1 MDPTKLKQ
9 DLRVFQK
16 LMNLQD
22 CVWENHY
29 QIIMKTILQEK
40 ETIHYSNTIFGSQIY
55 SYASS
60 YEKFLQQKQRW
71 TRDGKNGEIFG
82 MESDES
88 QKQER
93 GDWWSKDVGRESSLC
108 IINGHMSFVKCWIGG
123 KTPKIQR
130 SSCTPRWY
138 CKRRFLVLRS
148 IHRTRI
154 ISIWNVSRQNHGY
167 HLQITR
173 LRWTSSRRSIS
184 FIPKWKWEML
194 TNCSKFQNRNV
205 QTFGFVYHD
214 TNCLN
219 HGPVW
224 KIQSF
229 LLSEICTVILWQDC
243 YGKGNLRTSYWSTVG
258 RRFPIGNAHSYTVK
272 KGHSYPCMWMT

>member
-1 MDPTKLKQ
+1 
-9 DLRVFQK
+9 
-16 LMNLQD
+16 MNLQD

-40 ETIHYSNTIFGSQIY
+40 ETIHYSITIWFTNLFLCLKLW
-55 SYASS
+55 
-60 YEKFLQQKQRW
+60 KFLQQKQRW

-82 MESDES
+82 MESYES

-108 IINGHMSFVKCWIGG
+108 IINGHMSFVKCWIWC

-138 CKRRFLVLRS
+138 CKRRFWVLRS

-154 ISIWNVSRQNHGY
+154 ISISNDSGQNHGY

-184 FIPKWKWEML
+184 
-194 TNCSKFQNRNV
+194 
-205 QTFGFVYHD
+205 
-214 TNCLN
+214 
-219 HGPVW
+219 
-224 KIQSF
+224 
-229 LLSEICTVILWQDC
+229 
-243 YGKGNLRTSYWSTVG
+243 
-258 RRFPIGNAHSYTVK
+258 
-272 KGHSYPCMWMT
+272 SYPSENGRCSQIVQNSQIGMSRHVDSSTTTQIA